1 MRQADG
7 PSIVAFEL
15 TKTVSEDIIFKNTV
29 AKLTGK
35 WQEETKMV
43 FENIEEGTT
52 FTIQKIEEFLDDM
65 FVTPDQFVVLTA
77 PKAQGQQIRYVQAC
91 INDGEDDV
99 HTEIAVEEEDGTHLY
114 YRMCTDEECVQIFM
128 DFFDRKLV
136 VDKGEYKPVS
146 FKEG

>member
-1 MRQADG
+1 MG
-7 PSIVAFEL
+7 
-15 TKTVSEDIIFKNTV
+15 TKEQDLMDF
-29 AKLTGK
+29 GK
-35 WQEETKMV
+35 EE
-43 FENIEEGTT
+43 
-52 FTIQKIEEFLDDM
+52 IEEFLDDM

-136 VDKGEYKPVS
+136 VDKSEYKPVS

>member
-35 WQEETKMV
+35 WQEEKKMV

-52 FTIQKIEEFLDDM
+52 FTIQNQEQDL
-65 FVTPDQFVVLTA
+65 
-77 PKAQGQQIRYVQAC
+77 
-91 INDGEDDV
+91 
-99 HTEIAVEEEDGTHLY
+99 
-114 YRMCTDEECVQIFM
+114 M
-128 DFFDRKLV
+128 DF
-136 VDKGEYKPVS
+136 G
-146 FKEG
+146 KEEIE